1 MLQRPLVR
9 IKVCLLNSYTTNQ
22 LIRTTVIHLQ
32 VARLSILLFQNTTQ
46 RQRIPRD
53 QITLDLL

>member
-1 MLQRPLVR
+1 LLQRPLVR